1 MSKQDRA
8 YPRTAEDINRRFLQ
22 RIKDLE
28 DQMEQFS
35 KVDAVVEQGISG
47 IWTYRKW
54 KSGVAECWFN
64 TNVIFDAKQKID
76 LGFKQND
83 GQDMQLTYVDIA
95 LPFQFVDSPSSTC
108 TCNWSYSEWVQSNA
122 GANIVRV
129 RLMGTTKSVES
140 AVTNGTKCS
149 VQIKGRW
156 K

>member
-1 MSKQDRA
+1 MGAKAEEKSVSPAKETAA
-8 YPRTAEDINRRFLQ
+8 YQAAD
-22 RIKDLE
+22 
-28 DQMEQFS
+28 S
-35 KVDAVVEQGISG
+35 VVEQGKSN